1 MYTITLK
8 DGTKLENLDMN
19 GNNYVSKT
27 EIDTTIFTNDN
38 LSKIVVSDGETET
51 TYENM
56 KFIQQTKYSDGY
68 YFILAEMTE
77 RDKMLKA
84 MEENSQSINDI
95 LVAILGGK

>member
-1 MYTITLK
+1 MYTITLN
-8 DGTKLENLDMN
+8 DGTKLEGLEMN

-27 EIDTTIFTNDN
+27 EVDTSIFTIQN
-38 LSKIVVSDGETET
+38 LSHIVVNDGERDSE
-51 TYENM
+51 YENM
-56 KFIQQTKYSDGY
+56 KFIQQVKYEDGY

-77 RDKMLKA
+77 NDKLLKA

>member
-8 DGTKLENLDMN
+8 NGTKIEDLDLN
-19 GNNYVSKT
+19 GNNYVSSVKIDESVFTT
-27 EIDTTIFTNDN
+27 EN
-38 LSKIVVSDGETET
+38 LSQVVVNDGENET
-51 TYENM
+51 TYVDM
-56 KFIQQTKYSDGY
+56 KFIQQVKYEDGY

-77 RDKMLKA
+77 NDKLLKA